1 MCVCRPTS
9 EEEEGEEGQSVGGE
23 REMREADSP
32 PVEIRDEERKE
43 IFAARQKLSENKTP
57 IFVVYKKT
65 NTSDF
70 FPLVCSIVR
79 TPPKNAALSP
89 FHPPPTS
96 AGGIPPLHPSQFN
109 SVVRIGEVGSEG
121 RPARGGQGWRRKKK
135 EPQQRRKDEGARNNV
150 VRSFAPK
157 SSRPQVCCHAVCWL
171 CCE

>member
-23 REMREADSP
+23 REVREADSP

-70 FPLVCSIVR
+70 FLLFI
-79 TPPKNAALSP
+79 L
-89 FHPPPTS
+89 
-96 AGGIPPLHPSQFN
+96 
-109 SVVRIGEVGSEG
+109 
-121 RPARGGQGWRRKKK
+121 
-135 EPQQRRKDEGARNNV
+135 
-150 VRSFAPK
+150 
-157 SSRPQVCCHAVCWL
+157 
-171 CCE
+171 